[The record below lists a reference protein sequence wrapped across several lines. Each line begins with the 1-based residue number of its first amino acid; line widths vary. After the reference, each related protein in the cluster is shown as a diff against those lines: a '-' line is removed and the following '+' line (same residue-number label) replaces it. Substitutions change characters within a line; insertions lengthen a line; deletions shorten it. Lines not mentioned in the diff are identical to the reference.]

1 MLAKG
6 KMTVSQI
13 AEKIGNTLPNLS
25 RLKQGNVEGNILH
38 CEPEIP
44 IPDEHELP
52 DGMTIHQW
60 GEQNL
65 FFGGVNAVTP
75 EEAVGDPRRGGSG
88 LIC

>member
-1 MLAKG
+1 MDLERAIQ
-6 KMTVSQI
+6 S
-13 AEKIGNTLPNLS
+13 S
-25 RLKQGNVEGNILH
+25 RIHLEGNILH

-44 IPDEHELP
+44 IHDEHELP